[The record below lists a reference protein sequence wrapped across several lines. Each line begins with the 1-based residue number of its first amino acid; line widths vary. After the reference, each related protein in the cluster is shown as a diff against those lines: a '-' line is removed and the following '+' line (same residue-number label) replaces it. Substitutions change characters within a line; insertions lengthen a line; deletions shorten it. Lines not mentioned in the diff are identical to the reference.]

1 MWRVPVSRAHLD
13 DVGMTLLFLGL
24 GVAIQLAGLG
34 RIGAD
39 LHGLGPDWFGLVTLG
54 IGCAFQLLRSTH
66 PAIALGGVTAALVVD
81 TATVP
86 SIPVWLVF
94 SDIVYAAAVYGSAR
108 LVHVLYGV
116 CTAVSAAVLI
126 LVAAS
131 PSLAQ
136 WRFLFVCVLWLLALV
151 GSPLAYGLAVRT
163 HRSALALERNQSRI
177 LTELADRERAEAV
190 ADERRRL
197 ARELHDVIAGRLSAI
212 AVQSAAA
219 LQYPENDALARKAVA
234 AVRTNSVDA
243 LTEMRGMIDLLADT
257 AGARAPA
264 ATRETAGLRR
274 LDRLV
279 APIVE
284 SGTDVE
290 IDCPTWITDADTVD
304 VLPPVADI
312 AAHRILAESLT
323 NAVTHAPG
331 QPIRI
336 VVTHEDATLRL
347 QITNPVTESGSD
359 SVASHA
365 GRGLANMSVR
375 AGLVG
380 GTLDAARADGHFTVT
395 AVLPEARTPTSTQ
408 STP

>member
-13 DVGMTLLFLGL
+13 DAGMTLLFLGL
-24 GVAIQLAGLG
+24 GIAIHLTGLG
-34 RIGAD
+34 RIGDD
-39 LHGLGPDWFGLVTLG
+39 LHGPGPDWFPLLTLG

-66 PAIALGGVTAALVVD
+66 PAIALAGVTAALVLD
-81 TATVP
+81 TVTVP

-94 SDIVYAAAVYGSAR
+94 SDIVYAAAVHGSAR
-108 LVHVLYGV
+108 LLRVLYGV
-116 CTAVSAAVLI
+116 CTTVSAAVLV

-131 PSLAQ
+131 PALAQ
-136 WRFLFVCVLWLLALV
+136 WRLLFVCVLWLLALV

-177 LTELADRERAEAV
+177 LAELADHERAEAV

-219 LQYPENDALARKAVA
+219 LRYPDNDALARKALA

-257 AGARAPA
+257 ADADAPA

-290 IDCPTWITDADTVD
+290 IDCPPWITDADTVD
-304 VLPPVADI
+304 ALPPVADI

-336 VVTHEDATLRL
+336 VITHADATLRL
-347 QITNPVTESGSD
+347 QITNPVPTPAPD
-359 SVASHA
+359 SVAPHA
-365 GRGLANMSVR
+365 GRGLANMTVR

-380 GTLDAARADGHFTVT
+380 GTLDVVRTDGDFTVT
-395 AVLPEARTPTSTQ
+395 AILPAARTATSHR
-408 STP
+408 STS